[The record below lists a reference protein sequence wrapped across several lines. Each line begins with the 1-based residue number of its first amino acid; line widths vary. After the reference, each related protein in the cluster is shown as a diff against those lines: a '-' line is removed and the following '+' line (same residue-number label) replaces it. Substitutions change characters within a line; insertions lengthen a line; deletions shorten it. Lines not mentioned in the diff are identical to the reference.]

1 MKWRVQGEAGG
12 GLSAVLDE
20 IDVGVHRLDITKIKR
35 ET

>member
-1 MKWRVQGEAGG
+1 MKWRVQGEAG